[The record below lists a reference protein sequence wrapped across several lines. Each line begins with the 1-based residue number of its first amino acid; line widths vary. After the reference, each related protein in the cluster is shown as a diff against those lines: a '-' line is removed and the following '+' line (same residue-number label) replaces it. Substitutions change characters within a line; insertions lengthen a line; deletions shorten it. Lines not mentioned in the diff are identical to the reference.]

1 LVIAGLVADG
11 VTEIENVHFIDRG
24 YEKIEEKFI
33 GLGADIQR
41 LSDGESLLKVVN
53 KNLTSTVG

>member
-1 LVIAGLVADG
+1 M
-11 VTEIENVHFIDRG
+11 N
-24 YEKIEEKFI
+24 EKIEEKFI